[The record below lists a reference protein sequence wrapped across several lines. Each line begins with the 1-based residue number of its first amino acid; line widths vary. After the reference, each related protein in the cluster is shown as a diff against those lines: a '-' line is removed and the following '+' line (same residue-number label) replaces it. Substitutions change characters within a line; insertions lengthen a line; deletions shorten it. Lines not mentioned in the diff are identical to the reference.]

1 MDNIRV
7 FDGCKHPIKHL
18 KNDNVFI
25 VLTQEE
31 KEQLFNEGG
40 GSGTSVTVDSVLSKT
55 STNPVQNKVLYTILQ
70 KIQEDISTLY
80 ERIDSPKE
88 DDEDSSSV
96 INNTVSLNGV
106 VTHGVLVVNSR
117 VNNKT
122 LIL

>member
-31 KEQLFNEGG
+31 KEQLFNGGG
-40 GSGTSVTVDSVLSKT
+40 GSGTSITVDSVLSKT
-55 STNPVQNKVLYTILQ
+55 STNPVQNKVLYTIIQ

-80 ERIDSPKE
+80 ERTDPPKE
-88 DDEDSSSV
+88 DDYDSSSV
-96 INNTVSLNGV
+96 IDSTVSLNGV
-106 VTHGVLVVNSR
+106 VTHGVLVINSR

>member
-31 KEQLFNEGG
+31 KEQLFNGG
-40 GSGTSVTVDSVLSKT
+40 EGSGTSITVDSVLSKT

-80 ERIDSPKE
+80 ERIDPPKE
-88 DDEDSSSV
+88 DDDDSYSV
-96 INNTVSLNGV
+96 VDSTVSLDGV
-106 VTHGVLVVNSR
+106 VTHGVLVINSR

>member
-31 KEQLFNEGG
+31 KEQLFNGGG
-40 GSGTSVTVDSVLSKT
+40 GSGTSITVDSVLSKT

-80 ERIDSPKE
+80 ERIGPPEE
-88 DDEDSSSV
+88 DDDSSSV
-96 INNTVSLNGV
+96 IDSTVSLNGV

>member
-31 KEQLFNEGG
+31 KEQLFNGG
-40 GSGTSVTVDSVLSKT
+40 NGTSITVDSVLSKT
-55 STNPVQNKVLYTILQ
+55 STNPVQNKVLYTIIQ

-80 ERIDSPKE
+80 ERIDPPKE
-88 DDEDSSSV
+88 DDYNSYSVVDS
-96 INNTVSLNGV
+96 TVSLDGV
-106 VTHGVLVVNSR
+106 VTHGVLVINSR

>member
-31 KEQLFNEGG
+31 KEQLFNGGG
-40 GSGTSVTVDSVLSKT
+40 GSGTSITVDSVLNKT
-55 STNPVQNKVLYTILQ
+55 STNPVQNKVLYTIIQ

-80 ERIDSPKE
+80 ERTDPPKE
-88 DDEDSSSV
+88 DDYDSYSV
-96 INNTVSLNGV
+96 VDSTVSLDGV
-106 VTHGVLVVNSR
+106 VTHGVLVINSR

>member
-7 FDGCKHPIKHL
+7 FDGCKHTIKHL

-31 KEQLFNEGG
+31 KEQLFNGG
-40 GSGTSVTVDSVLSKT
+40 EGSGTFITVDSVLSKT
-55 STNPVQNKVLYTILQ
+55 STNPVQNKVLYTIIQ
-70 KIQEDISTLY
+70 KIQEDISTLQ
-80 ERIDSPKE
+80 ERINPPKE
-88 DDEDSSSV
+88 DDDDSYSV
-96 INNTVSLNGV
+96 VDSIVSLDGV
-106 VTHGVLVVNSR
+106 VTHGVLVINSR